1 MNQTTDYGR
10 PMKPFHWNPEL
21 LGLGRQIGQ
30 INSGAFGVF
39 SAELSAPILVLLVPW
54 WAVKNLGNNVHTSV
68 FGAVNNASE
77 VVSPICLPKPKS
89 SGFQWKKASLDV
101 HSPCLMLSNKSRC
114 VEIAVIITF
123 SVLVHYTTEVSKCSG
138 NKNICTCLIANTHEK
153 NSIQE

>member
-1 MNQTTDYGR
+1 MRHLGYFWQNYKHYFGTASPLSMGKCSWFSFLQ
-10 PMKPFHWNPEL
+10 KLWF
-21 LGLGRQIGQ
+21 LGLKHTTCKYSQNKI
-30 INSGAFGVF
+30 
-39 SAELSAPILVLLVPW
+39 